1 MTENSAKGRHSY
13 DSVSTGSLIPF
24 FNRNVSQYPTEV
36 TAPKFDLVPVQNQKD
51 IMLNTARLY
60 AQQEY
65 ERIMALV
72 RVLEGQAQAI
82 KRRLDI
88 TDLIYAAEYKF
99 EIRSGH
105 DYWLVLDTNNNRNI
119 LSVLGPADWSTGV
132 PDSYNYLAH
141 VRYLGD
147 HTWCEIDEDGKP
159 L

>member
-1 MTENSAKGRHSY
+1 MTKNSAKGRHSY
-13 DSVSTGSLIPF
+13 DSVSTGSIIPF
-24 FNRNVSQYPTEV
+24 FNRNVSEYPTEV
-36 TAPKFDLVPVQNQKD
+36 TAPSFDLVPVQNQKD
-51 IMLNTARLY
+51 IMLNTARLF

-65 ERIMALV
+65 ERIMTLV

-88 TDLIYAAEYKF
+88 TDLIYAAEYRF

-105 DYWLVLDTNNNRNI
+105 DYWLVYDRTSSRNI
-119 LSVLGPADWSTGV
+119 LLILGPDDWSSGA
-132 PDSYNYLAH
+132 PENYEYLAH

-147 HTWCEIDEDGKP
+147 HTWCEIDDAGKP